1 MKNEIL
7 EFANLQFTQDVI
19 RHDAAHMDAAE
30 FQQFL
35 DENGIEHVHNEICLS
50 DPNDGFYQVIL
61 TEFAD
66 MCVTY
71 HYGELLP
78 EY

>member
-1 MKNEIL
+1 
-7 EFANLQFTQDVI
+7 
-19 RHDAAHMDAAE
+19 MDAAE

-35 DENGIEHVHNEICLS
+35 DDNGIEHVHNEIESADL
-50 DPNDGFYQVIL
+50 NNGFYQVIL

-71 HYGELLP
+71 HYGVLLP
-78 EY
+78 E

>member
-1 MKNEIL
+1 MTD
-7 EFANLQFTQDVI
+7 LQFTQDVI

-35 DENGIEHVHNEICLS
+35 DDNGIEHVHNEICLT

-78 EY
+78 E

>member
-1 MKNEIL
+1 MTD
-7 EFANLQFTQDVI
+7 LQFTQDII

-35 DENGIEHVHNEICLS
+35 DDNGIEHVHNEIESADL
-50 DPNDGFYQVIL
+50 NNGFYQVIL

-71 HYGELLP
+71 HYGVLLP
-78 EY
+78 E